1 LKSIIFIGIT
11 CVVHCSDG
19 WDRTAQT
26 VSLAQL
32 ILDPFYRTIHGF
44 QVLIEKD
51 WLGFGHK
58 FDDRCGH
65 IGALNDEAAKEVSP
79 VFTQFL
85 DCVHF
90 IAEQKPLAFQFNERF
105 LIEIHEHAYSCQ
117 FGTFIGNCE
126 KDRKDLNV
134 RKRTKSLWTFMDQ
147 RLDDYLNPFYE
158 PTTFG
163 VLTDIVTRAFMFRV
177 WHALYNRFDAGILP
191 RESNVDM
198 VMASMEHVGVLES
211 HIAALRNR
219 LAELKNQPK

>member
-1 LKSIIFIGIT
+1 MSVLRYSYGSKVFILLKSIIFIGIT

-44 QVLIEKD
+44 QAYFPSRLCFH
-51 WLGFGHK
+51 GFYWCNHLLC
-58 FDDRCGH
+58 RCGH

-126 KDRKDLNV
+126 KDRKV
-134 RKRTKSLWTFMDQ
+134 
-147 RLDDYLNPFYE
+147 
-158 PTTFG
+158 
-163 VLTDIVTRAFMFRV
+163 
-177 WHALYNRFDAGILP
+177 
-191 RESNVDM
+191 
-198 VMASMEHVGVLES
+198 
-211 HIAALRNR
+211 
-219 LAELKNQPK
+219 